1 MESELKKIQ
10 DIAIKAYNG
19 VMEDR
24 EADEAI
30 REILA
35 KYGIPKEKSKNV
47 TAEQLY
53 STRLV
58 HAERDTKD
66 GKTQKNVKTSA
77 ERNGA
82 RPIFVLRRMNRSAD
96 LRKNSE

>member
-30 REILA
+30 REILI
-35 KYGIPKEKSKNV
+35 KYGIQEEKAQEV
-47 TAEQLY
+47 TAKWLY
-53 STRLV
+53 NTRLI
-58 HAERDTKD
+58 HAERDTKH
-66 GKTQKNVKTSA
+66 GNT
-77 ERNGA
+77 
-82 RPIFVLRRMNRSAD
+82 I
-96 LRKNSE
+96 

>member
-19 VMEDR
+19 VMKDR

-35 KYGIPKEKSKNV
+35 
-47 TAEQLY
+47 
-53 STRLV
+53 
-58 HAERDTKD
+58 
-66 GKTQKNVKTSA
+66 
-77 ERNGA
+77 
-82 RPIFVLRRMNRSAD
+82 
-96 LRKNSE
+96 

>member
-30 REILA
+30 REILI
-35 KYGIPKEKSKNV
+35 KYGIQEEKAQEV
-47 TAEQLY
+47 TAKWLY
-53 STRLV
+53 NTRLI

-66 GKTQKNVKTSA
+66 GKDVLDMKTQIATY
-77 ERNGA
+77 G
-82 RPIFVLRRMNRSAD
+82 D
-96 LRKNSE
+96 LL

>member
-19 VMEDR
+19 VMKDR

-35 KYGIPKEKSKNV
+35 KYGILK
-47 TAEQLY
+47 
-53 STRLV
+53 
-58 HAERDTKD
+58 
-66 GKTQKNVKTSA
+66 
-77 ERNGA
+77 ERNTE
-82 RPIFVLRRMNRSAD
+82 
-96 LRKNSE
+96 RKETSSYSKMAVSYALSSCRTRYK

>member
-30 REILA
+30 REILI
-35 KYGIPKEKSKNV
+35 KYGIQEEKGTRSYSKMV
-47 TAEQLY
+47 
-53 STRLV
+53 
-58 HAERDTKD
+58 
-66 GKTQKNVKTSA
+66 
-77 ERNGA
+77 
-82 RPIFVLRRMNRSAD
+82 I
-96 LRKNSE
+96 